1 MAETKLVELNEPVL
15 PDDYPVYADYLY
27 VADGKVIRS
36 DWHDV
41 TVRRLKRE
49 MGAAEI
55 RRCDI
60 EGRRAAILRGD
71 V

>member
-1 MAETKLVELNEPVL
+1 MSPRELNEPIL
-15 PDDYPVYADYLY
+15 EDDYPVYADYLY

-36 DWHDV
+36 DWHGV

-49 MGAAEI
+49 LGAKEI

-60 EGRRAAILRGD
+60 FGRKAMAEAT
-71 V
+71 